1 MTDPQYQPPA
11 TSGGE
16 GWFSPGRLNVQ
27 VVYVLYL
34 VSFVIGL
41 TGIVGLIMAYVNR
54 GKGAPWLDTHYTYAI
69 RTVWLTLLYLL
80 LSAFILVRLFVVVA
94 IAFGFLAMVLFVVR
108 CVIGLQK
115 ASAGEPIAR
124 PTSWWI

>member
-1 MTDPQYQPPA
+1 MTDPNYQPPA

-16 GWFSPGRLNVQ
+16 GWFSPGRLNAQ
-27 VVYVLYL
+27 VVYCLYL
-34 VSFVIGL
+34 VSFVVGL

-54 GKGAPWLDTHYTYAI
+54 GKGEPWVDTHYTYAI
-69 RTVWLTLLYLL
+69 RTFWIGLLYGLISSIL
-80 LSAFILVRLFVVVA
+80 MVAFIGVILIFGVA
-94 IAFGFLAMVLFVVR
+94 IWIVVR

>member
-1 MTDPQYQPPA
+1 MADPNYRPPV
-11 TSGGE
+11 TSGE

-27 VVYVLYL
+27 VVYCLYL
-34 VSFVIGL
+34 VSFVVGL

-54 GKGAPWLDTHYTYAI
+54 GKGEPWVDTHYTYAI
-69 RTVWLTLLYLL
+69 RTFWIGLLYALIAGLL
-80 LSAFILVRLFVVVA
+80 MVAVIGVILIFAVA
-94 IAFGFLAMVLFVVR
+94 IWIVVR

>member
-1 MTDPQYQPPA
+1 M
-11 TSGGE
+11 
-16 GWFSPGRLNVQ
+16 
-27 VVYVLYL
+27 VYCLYL
-34 VSFVIGL
+34 VSFVVGL

-54 GKGAPWLDTHYTYAI
+54 GKGEPWVDTHYTYAI
-69 RTVWLTLLYLL
+69 RTFWIGLLYALIAGLL
-80 LSAFILVRLFVVVA
+80 MVAVIGVILIFAVA
-94 IAFGFLAMVLFVVR
+94 IWIVVR

>member
-1 MTDPQYQPPA
+1 MTDPNFQPPA

-27 VVYVLYL
+27 VVYALYL
-34 VSFVIGL
+34 VSFVVGI
-41 TGIVGLIMAYVNR
+41 TGFIGLIMAYVNR
-54 GKGAPWLDTHYTYAI
+54 GKGPAWVDTHYTYAI
-69 RTVWLTLLYLL
+69 RTFWIGLLYALIASIL
-80 LSAFILVRLFVVVA
+80 MVAFIGVILIFAVA
-94 IAFGFLAMVLFVVR
+94 IWLVVR

-115 ASAGEPIAR
+115 ASAAEPIAR

>member
-1 MTDPQYQPPA
+1 MADPNYRPPV
-11 TSGGE
+11 TSGE

-27 VVYVLYL
+27 LVYCLYL
-34 VSFVIGL
+34 VSFVVGI
-41 TGIVGLIMAYVNR
+41 TGIIGLIMAYVNR
-54 GKGAPWLDTHYTYAI
+54 GKSEPWIDTHYTYAI
-69 RTVWLTLLYLL
+69 RTFWIGLLYALI
-80 LSAFILVRLFVVVA
+80 SSILMLVA
-94 IAFGFLAMVLFVVR
+94 IGAILIFGVAIWTVVR

>member
-16 GWFSPGRLNVQ
+16 GWFSPGRMNVQ

-34 VSFVIGL
+34 VSFVVGL

-54 GKGAPWLDTHYTYAI
+54 GRGQPWIDTHYTYAI
-69 RTVWLTLLYLL
+69 RTFWIGMLYALI
-80 LSAFILVRLFVVVA
+80 AVVVM
-94 IAFGFLAMVLFVVR
+94 FLMGSVGMLAMLGLSVWMVVR

-115 ASAGEPIAR
+115 ASAGEPITNPA
-124 PTSWWI
+124 SWWI

>member
-1 MTDPQYQPPA
+1 MTDPNYQPPA
-11 TSGGE
+11 GSGGG
-16 GWFSPGRLNVQ
+16 GWFSPGRMNVQ

-34 VSFVIGL
+34 VSFVVGL

-54 GKGAPWLDTHYTYAI
+54 GKGPAWVDTHYTYAI
-69 RTVWLTLLYLL
+69 RTFWIGMLYAL
-80 LSAFILVRLFVVVA
+80 LSSILTIL
-94 IAFGFLAMVLFVVR
+94 IMAMVGVLLMFATAIWIVVR

-115 ASAGEPIAR
+115 ASAGEPITR

>member
-16 GWFSPGRLNVQ
+16 GWFSPGRMNVQ

-34 VSFVIGL
+34 VSFVVGL

-54 GKGAPWLDTHYTYAI
+54 GRGQPWIDTHYTYAI
-69 RTVWLTLLYLL
+69 RTFWIGMLYALI
-80 LSAFILVRLFVVVA
+80 AVVVMFL
-94 IAFGFLAMVLFVVR
+94 IGSVGMLAMLGLSVWIVVR

-115 ASAGEPIAR
+115 ASAGEPITNPA
-124 PTSWWI
+124 SWWI

>member
-1 MTDPQYQPPA
+1 MADPNYRPPV
-11 TSGGE
+11 TSGE

-27 VVYVLYL
+27 LVYCLYL
-34 VSFVIGL
+34 VSFVVGI
-41 TGIVGLIMAYVNR
+41 TGIIGLIMAYVNR
-54 GKGAPWLDTHYTYAI
+54 GKSEPWIDTHYTYAI
-69 RTVWLTLLYLL
+69 RTFWIGLLYALI
-80 LSAFILVRLFVVVA
+80 SSILMLVA
-94 IAFGFLAMVLFVVR
+94 IGAILIFGVVIWIVVR

>member
-1 MTDPQYQPPA
+1 MTDPNYQPPA

-27 VVYVLYL
+27 VVYCLYL
-34 VSFVIGL
+34 VSFVVGL

-54 GKGAPWLDTHYTYAI
+54 GKGEPWVDTHYTYAI
-69 RTVWLTLLYLL
+69 RTFWIGLLYALISSIL
-80 LSAFILVRLFVVVA
+80 MVAFIGIILIFGVA
-94 IAFGFLAMVLFVVR
+94 IWIVVR

-124 PTSWWI
+124 PESWWI

>member
-1 MTDPQYQPPA
+1 MTDPHYQPP
-11 TSGGE
+11 TGSGGE

-27 VVYVLYL
+27 VVYCLYL
-34 VSFVIGL
+34 VSFVVGL

-54 GKGAPWLDTHYTYAI
+54 GKGAAWVDTHYTYAI
-69 RTVWLTLLYLL
+69 RTFWIGLLYALVSALL
-80 LSAFILVRLFVVVA
+80 MVAMVGMLLIFAVA
-94 IAFGFLAMVLFVVR
+94 IWIVVR

-115 ASAGEPIAR
+115 ASAGEPIAN

>member
-1 MTDPQYQPPA
+1 MTDPHYQPP
-11 TSGGE
+11 TGSGGE
-16 GWFSPGRLNVQ
+16 GWFSPGRLNAQ
-27 VVYVLYL
+27 VVYCLYL
-34 VSFVIGL
+34 VSFVVGL

-54 GKGAPWLDTHYTYAI
+54 GKGEPWVDTHYTYAI
-69 RTVWLTLLYLL
+69 RTFWIGLLYALIAGLL
-80 LSAFILVRLFVVVA
+80 MVAVVGVILIFAVA
-94 IAFGFLAMVLFVVR
+94 IWIVVR

>member
-1 MTDPQYQPPA
+1 MSDPNFQMQ
-11 TSGGE
+11 SGPGSE

-27 VVYVLYL
+27 VVYILYL
-34 VSFVIGL
+34 LSFVVGL
-41 TGIVGLIMAYVNR
+41 SSIVGLIMAYVNR
-54 GKGAPWLDTHYTYAI
+54 GKGPAWVDTHYTYAI
-69 RTVWLTLLYLL
+69 RTFWIGLLYALVSALL
-80 LSAFILVRLFVVVA
+80 MVA
-94 IAFGFLAMVLFVVR
+94 MIGMLLIFATAIWIVVR

>member
-1 MTDPQYQPPA
+1 MTDPNYQPPV
-11 TSGGE
+11 SSGE

-27 VVYVLYL
+27 VVYCLYL
-34 VSFVIGL
+34 VSFVVGL

-54 GKGAPWLDTHYTYAI
+54 GKGPAWVDTHYTYAI
-69 RTVWLTLLYLL
+69 RTFWIGLLYALISSIL
-80 LSAFILVRLFVVVA
+80 MVAFIGIILIFGVA
-94 IAFGFLAMVLFVVR
+94 IWIVVR

-124 PTSWWI
+124 PESWWI

>member
-1 MTDPQYQPPA
+1 MTDPNYQPPA

-27 VVYVLYL
+27 LIYCLYL
-34 VSFVIGL
+34 VSFVVGL

-54 GKGAPWLDTHYTYAI
+54 GKGEPWVDTHYTYAI
-69 RTVWLTLLYLL
+69 RTFWIGLLYALISSIL
-80 LSAFILVRLFVVVA
+80 MVAFIGVILIFGVA
-94 IAFGFLAMVLFVVR
+94 IWIVVR

>member
-1 MTDPQYQPPA
+1 MTDPHYQPP
-11 TSGGE
+11 TGSGGE

-27 VVYVLYL
+27 VVYCLYL
-34 VSFVIGL
+34 VSFVVGL

-54 GKGAPWLDTHYTYAI
+54 GKGEPWVDTHYTYAI
-69 RTVWLTLLYLL
+69 RTFWIGLLYALIAGLL
-80 LSAFILVRLFVVVA
+80 MVAVIGVILIFGVA
-94 IAFGFLAMVLFVVR
+94 IWIVVR

>member
-1 MTDPQYQPPA
+1 MTDPQYQPPV
-11 TSGGE
+11 SSGE
-16 GWFSPGRLNVQ
+16 GWFSPGRQNVQ

-34 VSFVIGL
+34 VSFVVGL

-54 GKGAPWLDTHYTYAI
+54 GKSVAWVDTHYTYAI
-69 RTVWLTLLYLL
+69 RTFWIGLLYALIA
-80 LSAFILVRLFVVVA
+80 SILMLAAIGVVLIFAVA
-94 IAFGFLAMVLFVVR
+94 IWIVVR

>member
-1 MTDPQYQPPA
+1 MTDPNYQPPVS
-11 TSGGE
+11 SGDS
-16 GWFSPGRLNVQ
+16 WFSPGRMNVQ
-27 VVYVLYL
+27 VVYCLYL
-34 VSFVIGL
+34 VSFVVGL

-54 GKGAPWLDTHYTYAI
+54 GKSAAWIDTHYTYAI
-69 RTVWLTLLYLL
+69 RTFWIGLLYALIASFL
-80 LSAFILVRLFVVVA
+80 MLVA
-94 IAFGFLAMVLFVVR
+94 IGVILIFGVAIWIVVR

>member
-16 GWFSPGRLNVQ
+16 GWFSPGRMNVQ

-34 VSFVIGL
+34 VSFVVGL

-54 GKGAPWLDTHYTYAI
+54 GRGKPWIDTHYTYAI
-69 RTVWLTLLYLL
+69 RTFWIGMLYALI
-80 LSAFILVRLFVVVA
+80 AVVVMFL
-94 IAFGFLAMVLFVVR
+94 IGSVGMLAMLGLSVWMVVR

-115 ASAGEPIAR
+115 ASSGEPITNPA
-124 PTSWWI
+124 SWWI

>member
-1 MTDPQYQPPA
+1 M
-11 TSGGE
+11 
-16 GWFSPGRLNVQ
+16 NVQ
-27 VVYVLYL
+27 VIYCLYL
-34 VSFVIGL
+34 VSFVVGL

-54 GKGAPWLDTHYTYAI
+54 GKSEPWVDTHYTYAI
-69 RTVWLTLLYLL
+69 RTFWIGLLYALI
-80 LSAFILVRLFVVVA
+80 SSILMLVAVGVILIFGVA
-94 IAFGFLAMVLFVVR
+94 IWIVVR

>member
-1 MTDPQYQPPA
+1 MTDPNYQPPA

-27 VVYVLYL
+27 VVYCLYL
-34 VSFVIGL
+34 VSSVFGM

-54 GKGAPWLDTHYTYAI
+54 GKGEPWVDTHYTYAI
-69 RTVWLTLLYLL
+69 RTFWIGLLYALISSIL
-80 LSAFILVRLFVVVA
+80 MVAFIGVILIFGVA
-94 IAFGFLAMVLFVVR
+94 IWIVVR

-124 PTSWWI
+124 PESWWI

>member
-1 MTDPQYQPPA
+1 MTDPQYQPPT

-16 GWFSPGRLNVQ
+16 GWFSPGRMNVQ

-34 VSFVIGL
+34 VSFVVGL

-54 GKGAPWLDTHYTYAI
+54 GKSAAWIDTHYTYAI
-69 RTVWLTLLYLL
+69 RTFWIGLLYALVSSLL
-80 LSAFILVRLFVVVA
+80 IFAVVGIFLIFATA
-94 IAFGFLAMVLFVVR
+94 IWIVVR

>member
-1 MTDPQYQPPA
+1 MTDPNYQPPA

-27 VVYVLYL
+27 LVYCLYL
-34 VSFVIGL
+34 VSFVVGL

-54 GKGAPWLDTHYTYAI
+54 GKGEPWVDTHYTYAI
-69 RTVWLTLLYLL
+69 RTFWIGLLYALISSIL
-80 LSAFILVRLFVVVA
+80 MVAFIGVILIFGVA
-94 IAFGFLAMVLFVVR
+94 IWIVVR

>member
-1 MTDPQYQPPA
+1 MTDPNYQPPA

-27 VVYVLYL
+27 VVYCLYL
-34 VSFVIGL
+34 VSFVVGL

-54 GKGAPWLDTHYTYAI
+54 SKGEPWVDTHYTYAI
-69 RTVWLTLLYLL
+69 RTFWIGLLYALISSIL
-80 LSAFILVRLFVVVA
+80 MVAFIGVILIFGVV
-94 IAFGFLAMVLFVVR
+94 IWIVVR

-124 PTSWWI
+124 PESWWI

>member
-1 MTDPQYQPPA
+1 MTDPNYQPPT
-11 TSGGE
+11 TSGE

-27 VVYVLYL
+27 VVYCLYL
-34 VSFVIGL
+34 VSFVLGL

-54 GKGAPWLDTHYTYAI
+54 GKGEPWVDTHYTYAI
-69 RTVWLTLLYLL
+69 RTFWIGLLYALISSIL
-80 LSAFILVRLFVVVA
+80 MVAFIGVILVFGVA
-94 IAFGFLAMVLFVVR
+94 IWVVVR

-124 PTSWWI
+124 PESWWI

>member
-1 MTDPQYQPPA
+1 MADPNYRPPV
-11 TSGGE
+11 TSGE

-27 VVYVLYL
+27 LVYCLYL
-34 VSFVIGL
+34 VSFVVGITGIIGL
-41 TGIVGLIMAYVNR
+41 ILAYVNR
-54 GKGAPWLDTHYTYAI
+54 GKSEPWIDTHYTYAI
-69 RTVWLTLLYLL
+69 RTFWIGLLYALI
-80 LSAFILVRLFVVVA
+80 SSILMLVA
-94 IAFGFLAMVLFVVR
+94 IGTILIFGVAIWIVVR

>member
-1 MTDPQYQPPA
+1 MTDPQYQPPV
-11 TSGGE
+11 SSGE

-27 VVYVLYL
+27 VVYCLYL
-34 VSFVIGL
+34 VSFVVGL

-54 GKGAPWLDTHYTYAI
+54 GKGPAWVDTHYTYAI
-69 RTVWLTLLYLL
+69 RTFWIGLLYALISSIL
-80 LSAFILVRLFVVVA
+80 MVAFIGIILIFGVA
-94 IAFGFLAMVLFVVR
+94 IWIVVR

-124 PTSWWI
+124 PESWWI